1 VATNCPVHDG
11 FDPLSPEFLADP
23 YAVLAGLPLA
33 GAPVFYAPSI
43 GYYVITRYADIEQVF
58 RDPGSYSAGVA
69 QAPLVPLVPDAQR
82 ILLAGGHRPQ
92 PSMVSLDEPAH
103 ARLRKP
109 AARAFSM
116 TRVNAMIPAI
126 VATTARLLDA
136 VAGQPEFDLVAAL
149 AFPLPA
155 NIVFSLMG
163 VPEQDYAQLKL
174 WCGSRAALGWG
185 RPAPGDQVEI
195 ATSMAAYRR
204 YLRDLVD
211 TRAREPGDDLTSDLL
226 AIHAEDPGRL
236 TLDEISSILFS
247 LSFAGHETTTG
258 LIGNTM
264 RRLLEEPGRWA
275 RVVARPELIAAAV
288 EETLR
293 YDPSVPVWRRVTTR
307 PVTLGGV
314 DLPEGARLFLWLAAS
329 GRDRSVFPRPDDFD
343 LDRANAGQHLAFG
356 LGLHYC
362 LGANFGKLET
372 RLAVEELAR
381 RYPHLRLA
389 EGQQLTFHPN
399 ISFRGPQVLRVRT
412 GQDGAS
418 ADG

>member
-1 VATNCPVHDG
+1 MATGCPVHEE

-33 GAPVFYAPSI
+33 ETPVFYAPSI
-43 GYYVITRYADIEQVF
+43 GYYVITRYTDIEQVF
-58 RDPGSYSAGVA
+58 RDPGSYSAAAA
-69 QAPLVPLVPDAQR
+69 QAPLVPLVPEAQQ

-116 TRVNAMIPAI
+116 KRVNAMIPAI
-126 VATTARLLDA
+126 VATAARLLDA
-136 VAGQPEFDLVAAL
+136 VAGQAEFDLVAAL

-163 VPEQDYAQLKL
+163 VPKRDHPQLKL

-204 YLRDLVD
+204 YLRNLVD
-211 TRAREPGDDLTSDLL
+211 ARAREPGDDLTSDLL
-226 AIHAEDPGRL
+226 VIHGEDPERL
-236 TLDEISSILFS
+236 TLDEIASILFS

-258 LIGNTM
+258 LIGNTA

-275 RVVARPELIAAAV
+275 RVVARRELIAAAV

-314 DLPEGARLFLWLAAS
+314 DLPEGAKLFLWLAAS
-329 GRDRSVFPRPDDFD
+329 GRDRSVFPQPDDFD
-343 LDRANAGQHLAFG
+343 LDRANASQHLAFG

-362 LGANFGKLET
+362 LGANLGKLET
-372 RLAVEELAR
+372 RLALEELAR
-381 RYPHLRLA
+381 RYPKLRLSG
-389 EGQQLTFHPN
+389 GQQLGFHPN
-399 ISFRGPQVLRVRT
+399 ISFRGPLSLRVCT
-412 GQDGAS
+412 DG
-418 ADG
+418 